1 MKFTRNHIKEAIH
14 IAKNRKTMTA
24 MVKDAWKGKFKM
36 TLYTYILAILAVV
49 YTISPVDFLPDVI
62 PVIGWVDDGVLL
74 FLLFQQL
81 RKELTRY
88 QQKEITVDVEP
99 VILK

>member
-14 IAKNRKTMTA
+14 IAKNRKTMTS
-24 MVKDAWKGKFKM
+24 MLRDAWKGKFKM
-36 TLYTYILAILAVV
+36 TPYTYILCILAIF

-74 FLLFQQL
+74 FLLFKQL

-88 QQKEITVDVEP
+88 QQREITVDVEP
-99 VILK
+99 VIFK